1 MDQTILFAFPRHSD
15 FGRMASG
22 SDVRAAAL
30 DPANVE
36 RLVEADPDDL
46 GRELNFIAGRLISDA
61 AFAVRYESLLMAFMD
76 PRCFDRWAALHPA
89 LEAAETERLRLAYH
103 RSAFGL
109 YVLLQD
115 VLCPAGGD
123 CAVFS
128 ASAQPSRR
136 AALLLTE
143 PVVLLDP
150 PRMIGGREA
159 RVLVQVHWESMR
171 ESLALR
177 AGRTLES
184 WRPSAWEGLVKQAL
198 RLAALWTSDGYV
210 HQVLWWPG
218 DTDLPAGWFAVTWL
232 PAGPDRAV
240 LGIMRYLGT
249 GEEDTPCIGSTC
261 FCENPWWE
269 QGGDYINY
277 LFHLGPGG
285 ERHAA

>member
-46 GRELNFIAGRLISDA
+46 GRELNFVARRLVSDA

-115 VLCPAGGD
+115 VLCPAGAD
-123 CAVFS
+123 YAVRS
-128 ASAQPSRR
+128 PPAQPSGPP
-136 AALLLTE
+136 ALLLAE
-143 PVVLLDP
+143 PVILLDP
-150 PRMIGGREA
+150 CTIGGRTA
-159 RVLVQVHWESMR
+159 RVLVQIHWETMC

-184 WRPSAWEGLVKQAL
+184 WRPEVWEGLVKRAL
-198 RLAALWTSDGYV
+198 HLAALWTNDGYV

-218 DTDLPAGWFAVTWL
+218 DSDLPAGWFALTWF

-240 LGIMRYLGT
+240 LSIMRYLGT
-249 GEEDTPCIGSTC
+249 GEEDAPCIGSTC
-261 FCENPWWE
+261 FCENPWWQ

>member
-46 GRELNFIAGRLISDA
+46 GRELNFVARRLVSDA

-115 VLCPAGGD
+115 VLCPAGAD
-123 CAVFS
+123 YAVRS
-128 ASAQPSRR
+128 PPAQPSGPP
-136 AALLLTE
+136 ALLLAE
-143 PVVLLDP
+143 PVILLDP
-150 PRMIGGREA
+150 CTIGGRTA
-159 RVLVQVHWESMR
+159 RVLVQIHWETMC

-184 WRPSAWEGLVKQAL
+184 WRPEVWEGLVKRAL
-198 RLAALWTSDGYV
+198 HLAALWTNDGYV

-218 DTDLPAGWFAVTWL
+218 DADLPAGWFALTWF

-240 LGIMRYLGT
+240 LSIMRYLGT
-249 GEEDTPCIGSTC
+249 GEEDAPCIGSTC
-261 FCENPWWE
+261 FCENPWWQ